1 MNDRATLTEL
11 KRRLRLRDRPW
22 VWKALD
28 AATAA
33 PTALAAAHLS
43 LVRRLGV
50 RELPTNRAVLR
61 RVGLLPVPH
70 HYYEPFITP
79 EDLLSDLDEPRSI
92 PGLSIDVEAA
102 WMLLESI
109 LAQYGAEPLSDPGD
123 PEFLRYDP
131 GNRTYG
137 LADARV
143 LHAIIRHLRPRRVL
157 EVGSG
162 NSTLAARAAIR
173 QLDRGVKHT
182 CIEPYEMPWLEESGV
197 DVLRKR
203 VEVAGVAPFE
213 ALEAGDILFVDN
225 SHIIRPQGD
234 VLFLFQQVVPR
245 LASGVWVHVHDIF
258 TPRDYPAHWI
268 FDKMLL
274 WNEQYLLE
282 TLLVNPRYEV
292 LLPVNHLFRSDRSR
306 FERAMKASSEMT
318 PTGFWFCVK

>member
-1 MNDRATLTEL
+1 MNDRPTLNEL

-61 RVGLLPVPH
+61 SIGLLPVPH

-79 EDLLSDLDEPRSI
+79 RDLLSDLDEPRTI
-92 PGLSIDVEAA
+92 PGLAIDDDAA
-102 WMLLESI
+102 WTLLET
-109 LAQYGAEPLSDPGD
+109 LLSDHGGKPLVD
-123 PEFLRYDP
+123 DADADFLRYDSSN
-131 GNRTYG
+131 GTYG

-143 LHAIIRHLRPRRVL
+143 LHAIVHHLRPRRVL

-162 NSTLAARAAIR
+162 NSTLAARAALR
-173 QLDRGVKHT
+173 QLNDGAKHV
-182 CIEPYEMPWLEESGV
+182 CIEPYEMPWLEKSGV
-197 DVLRKR
+197 EVLRKR
-203 VEVAGVAPFE
+203 VELIGMEPFQT
-213 ALEAGDILFVDN
+213 LESGDILFIDN

-258 TPRDYPAHWI
+258 TPRDYPAHWL

-282 TLLVNPRYEV
+282 MLLANGRYEI
-292 LLPVNHLFRSDRSR
+292 LLPLNHLFRSDQER
-306 FERAMKASSEMT
+306 FGRATGEVSGMS
-318 PTGFWFCVK
+318 PTGFWFRVK

>member
-1 MNDRATLTEL
+1 MNNRPVLNALR
-11 KRRLRLRDRPW
+11 RRLRLRERPW

-61 RVGLLPVPH
+61 SIGLLPVPH

-79 EDLLSDLDEPRSI
+79 RDLLSDLDEPRTI
-92 PGLSIDVEAA
+92 PGLAIDDDAA
-102 WMLLESI
+102 WTLLET
-109 LAQYGAEPLSDPGD
+109 LLSDHAAKPLVD
-123 PEFLRYDP
+123 DADADFLRYDSNN
-131 GNRTYG
+131 GTYG

-143 LHAIIRHLRPRRVL
+143 LHAVVHYVRPRRVL

-162 NSTLAARAAIR
+162 NSTLAARAALR
-173 QLDRGVKHT
+173 QLNDGAKHV
-182 CIEPYEMPWLEESGV
+182 CIEPYEMPWLEKSGV
-197 DVLRKR
+197 EVLRKR
-203 VEVAGVAPFE
+203 VELVGTGPFQ
-213 ALEAGDILFVDN
+213 ALESGDILFIDN

-258 TPRDYPAHWI
+258 TPRDYPAHWL

-282 TLLVNPRYEV
+282 VLLANPRYEV
-292 LLPVNHLFRSDRSR
+292 LLPLNHLYRSDTGRYSRSLG
-306 FERAMKASSEMT
+306 ASPGMS
-318 PTGFWFCVK
+318 PTGFWFRVV